1 MLIDLNKIIN
11 SLSKILIDKNLK
23 LSLCES
29 CTGGLLSKIFTDS
42 SGSSLWFSGSFVT
55 YGNDLK
61 EIIGVN
67 KSTLELY
74 GAVSREVALEMSEA
88 ALKLANSDVC
98 LSITGIAGPKGG
110 SIEKPVGTVHFS
122 YIDIYGQKLHKECFF
137 SGTRKEIRE
146 SAAEKGIQ
154 IILDCVREIKT
165 Q

>member
-1 MLIDLNKIIN
+1 MLIDLSKIIN

-110 SIEKPVGTVHFS
+110 TKKKPVGLVYIGIRVGKKVFINKCNFKNNGRNFIQKQTVKKS
-122 YIDIYGQKLHKECFF
+122 INLLIKL
-137 SGTRKEIRE
+137 
-146 SAAEKGIQ
+146 
-154 IILDCVREIKT
+154 IK
-165 Q
+165 

>member
-1 MLIDLNKIIN
+1 M
-11 SLSKILIDKNLK
+11 
-23 LSLCES
+23 
-29 CTGGLLSKIFTDS
+29 SKIFTDS

-110 SIEKPVGTVHFS
+110 IEKPIGIVHFS
-122 YIDIYGQKLHKECFF
+122 YIDKYGQNFIKNISFLAQENK
-137 SGTRKEIRE
+137 E